1 MAALIVKT
9 KYGSVEGIQNGEVEQ
24 YLGIPYAAPPVG
36 PLRFKPTEDPTP
48 WEGVKDCKK
57 YGSAAPQL
65 YVEGLTRFRGEGETP
80 LNEDCLYL
88 NVTTPKAD
96 DQKRPVLFWVHG
108 GAFQKGSATMGI
120 YEPSFAKEGLVVVNC
135 NYRVGVLGFMDLSAY
150 LGEEYSQM
158 GNSGMMDIIHA
169 LKWTKENIAA
179 FGGDPDN
186 VTIMGQSAGSKIV
199 GFLTVMKPAKG
210 LFTKAIMLSGSVQ
223 CLRDRKTAQ
232 KVGDMFMADAGLT
245 KENAKELLT
254 MPWEEIVERQ
264 KKIFAGLNLHTV
276 GAEFD
281 GVNFEGRNAL
291 DIISNQTA
299 NNVPTLVGTNRDE
312 LDLYWNVYKFHELDD
327 FMAERLFADYGPIVK
342 ADIDERLAGLD
353 KESEEYHRKF
363 VYLTTEYIYRAGC
376 NQMAVACADA
386 GQPVYMF
393 RNDWEQNGASG
404 TPFLACHGSETQFI
418 FGDASVIKKITD
430 TPEHAKQAQQM
441 HDSCINFIKTGKPFA
456 EGMVE
461 WPEFN
466 SNTRQMMVFN
476 GEGHVERSPLPDI
489 SPEMPHQVFRIH

>member
-1 MAALIVKT
+1 MAISIKQG
-9 KYGSVEGIQNGEVEQ
+9 KIDGIMADGVEQ
-24 YLGIPYAAPPVG
+24 FLGIPYAAPPVG
-36 PLRFKPTEDPTP
+36 ALRFRPPQPPAAWDGIRE
-48 WEGVKDCKK
+48 CKR

-65 YVEGLTRFRGEGETP
+65 YVEGLTSFRGEGETP

-96 DQKRPVLFWVHG
+96 DEKRPVLFWIHG

-135 NYRVGVLGFMDLSAY
+135 NYRVGVLGFMDLSEY
-150 LGEEYSQM
+150 LGKEYSQS
-158 GNSGMMDIIHA
+158 GNTGMLDIVQA
-169 LKWTKENIAA
+169 LKWTKENIAS
-179 FGGDPDN
+179 FGGDPEN
-186 VTIMGQSAGSKIV
+186 ITIMGQSAGAKIV

-210 LFTKAIMLSGSVQ
+210 LFNKAIMLSGSVQ
-223 CLRDRKTAQ
+223 CLRDPATARKVT
-232 KVGDMFMADAGLT
+232 DMFMKDAGLT
-245 KENAKELLT
+245 KETAAELLD
-254 MPWEEIVERQ
+254 MPWDQIVDKQ
-264 KKIFAGLNLHTV
+264 KKLFAGLNLHTV

-281 GVNFEGRNAL
+281 GINFEGRNAL
-291 DIISNQTA
+291 DIISDQTA

-312 LDLYWNVYKFHELDD
+312 LDLYWHVYKFHELDD
-327 FMAERLFADYGPIVK
+327 FMAERLFGSYGPIVK
-342 ADIDERLAGLD
+342 ADMDEQLAGLD
-353 KESEEYHRKF
+353 KDSSEYHRKF
-363 VYLTTEYIYRAGC
+363 VSLTTEYIYRAGC

-418 FGDASVIKKITD
+418 FGPASVIKKITD

-441 HDSCINFIKTGKPFA
+441 HDSCINFIKHGKPSA
-456 EGMVE
+456 EGMPE

-466 SNTRQMMVFN
+466 SSTRLMMVFD

-489 SPEMPHQVFRIH
+489 SPEMPHQVFWLK